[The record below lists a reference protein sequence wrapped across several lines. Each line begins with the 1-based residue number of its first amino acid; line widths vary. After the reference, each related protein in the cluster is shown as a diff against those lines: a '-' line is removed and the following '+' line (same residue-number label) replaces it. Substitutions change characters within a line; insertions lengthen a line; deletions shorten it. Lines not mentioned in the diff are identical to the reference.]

1 MKSVPHKGSWIYRKT
16 DIFKEL
22 NQSQQAKKAQIQ
34 IKQNKITYLTSQ
46 VLIGVA
52 LGQKNSLK

>member
-1 MKSVPHKGSWIYRKT
+1 MKYVPHKGSWIYRRT

-22 NQSQQAKKAQIQ
+22 NQSQQAKKAQIR
-34 IKQNKITYLTSQ
+34 IKQNKINYLASQ

-52 LGQKNSLK
+52 LGQ

>member
-1 MKSVPHKGSWIYRKT
+1 MESISHKGSSICKKT

-34 IKQNKITYLTSQ
+34 IKQNKITYLTIQ
-46 VLIGVA
+46 ALIGEV
-52 LGQKNSLK
+52 LGQ

>member
-1 MKSVPHKGSWIYRKT
+1 MKSIPHKGSWIYRET

-52 LGQKNSLK
+52 LGQ

>member
-1 MKSVPHKGSWIYRKT
+1 MKSIPHEGSWIYIKT

-22 NQSQQAKKAQIQ
+22 NQSQRAKKVQIQ

-46 VLIGVA
+46 VLIGVT
-52 LGQKNSLK
+52 LGQ